1 MKKTTIHINTTATT
15 EKSPLLLEG
24 LAFVRFLNEKIR
36 LETSNLKKVEAEL
49 IKESTPDKLAKK
61 AVIES
66 KITDLETQL
75 QELPEVYRKEHDVL
89 FADETEGNHVQ
100 DMVNVFANFFG
111 NTFFRW
117 NLEPL
122 YQAVKKMESGE
133 GSKKEIKSK
142 LDNLL
147 CILKKKTPYL
157 QGIKVTCNMGEVE
170 LFYRFI
176 LKGFRSDRNGTIK
189 VGFMSY
195 RDFKRTFA
203 LYIISLYNRADI
215 KVVTSKDSM
224 TNAEK
229 AYEALKSHEP
239 EKVETETFSLPGQCP
254 IDQDNA
260 SKGEQREA
268 VLPKEEVPSVEDGK
282 VVEK

>member
-1 MKKTTIHINTTATT
+1 MKKTNIRINTNATT

-24 LAFVRFLNEKIR
+24 LAFVRFLNEKLR
-36 LETSNLKKVEAEL
+36 LETSNLKKVEAEI
-49 IKESTPDKLAKK
+49 IKESTAEKLAKK
-61 AVIES
+61 TAIES
-66 KITDLETQL
+66 KIAELETQL
-75 QELPEVYRKEHDVL
+75 QELPEVYRKEHDEL
-89 FADETEGNHVQ
+89 FEDETEGNHVQ

-122 YQAVKKMESGE
+122 YQAVKKMEAGE

-147 CILKKKTPYL
+147 CILKKATPYL

-215 KVVTSKDSM
+215 KVVGTKDSM

-229 AYEALKSHEP
+229 AYESLKVKEP
-239 EKVETETFSLPGQCP
+239 EKV
-254 IDQDNA
+254 
-260 SKGEQREA
+260 
-268 VLPKEEVPSVEDGK
+268 
-282 VVEK
+282 

>member
-1 MKKTTIHINTTATT
+1 MKRTNIRINTTATT
-15 EKSPLLLEG
+15 EKSSLLLEG
-24 LAFVRFLNEKIR
+24 LAFVRFLNEKLR
-36 LETSNLKKVEAEL
+36 LETFNLKKVEAEI
-49 IKESTPDKLAKK
+49 IKESTPEKLAKK
-61 AVIES
+61 AAIES
-66 KITDLETQL
+66 KIADLKNQL
-75 QELPEVYRKEHDVL
+75 EEIPEVYRKEHDTL
-89 FADETEGNHVQ
+89 FANEKEYNHTQ
-100 DMVNVFANFFG
+100 NLVNVFANFFG
-111 NTFFRW
+111 NTHFAW
-117 NLEPL
+117 NIEPL

-147 CILKKKTPYL
+147 CILKKSTPYL

-224 TNAEK
+224 TNADK
-229 AYEALKSHEP
+229 AYETLKTHEP

-260 SKGEQREA
+260 SKGEQRKT
-268 VLPKEEVPSVEDGK
+268 VLPKEKVPSVEDGN
-282 VVEK
+282 EK